1 MIVNLKRLTVLPI
14 CFSLFACSKGGN
26 SSTPPASSLPAA
38 SISNVSE
45 DRDPAGSVYHFAV
58 TLSIAAAGNVTIH
71 YATQAGTAAENTDYT
86 AALGTLT
93 IASGSKTGNIDV
105 QVKGDSLRK
114 ANQVFYIQLDAP
126 MNCTIK
132 TSKGIG
138 TIINENGLYL
148 PVDNLGYSTPEN
160 YSGYTLAWAD
170 EFSTATI
177 DANNWTFEIGGN
189 GWGNHEL
196 ENYTNRTQNAFAS
209 NGNLIIEAR
218 QEGYNGSQYTSARMI
233 TKNKKVFKY
242 GRVDIRAKL
251 PSTQGIWPAL
261 WMLGNNI
268 DAAGWPACGEIDIL
282 EMLGHEPNK
291 IYATMHWGAT
301 FALHQSKGTNY
312 VLSPVSFDQQ
322 FHVYSM
328 DWDADGIKIYIDDLL
343 YFTGKAT
350 DVLGSPNPFN
360 DNFFFIFNIAV
371 GGDWPG
377 APDNTTVFPQRMV
390 VDYIRMFQK

>member
-1 MIVNLKRLTVLPI
+1 
-14 CFSLFACSKGGN
+14 
-26 SSTPPASSLPAA
+26 
-38 SISNVSE
+38 
-45 DRDPAGSVYHFAV
+45 
-58 TLSIAAAGNVTIH
+58 
-71 YATQAGTAAENTDYT
+71 
-86 AALGTLT
+86 
-93 IASGSKTGNIDV
+93 
-105 QVKGDSLRK
+105 
-114 ANQVFYIQLDAP
+114 
-126 MNCTIK
+126 
-132 TSKGIG
+132 
-138 TIINENGLYL
+138 
-148 PVDNLGYSTPEN
+148 
-160 YSGYTLAWAD
+160 
-170 EFSTATI
+170 
-177 DANNWTFEIGGN
+177 
-189 GWGNHEL
+189 
-196 ENYTNRTQNAFAS
+196 
-209 NGNLIIEAR
+209 
-218 QEGYNGSQYTSARMI
+218 MI
-233 TKNKKVFKY
+233 TKNKKVSKY

-268 DAAGWPACGEIDIL
+268 DAVDWPACGEIDML

-301 FALHQSKGTNY
+301 VALHQSKGTNY
-312 VLSPVSFDQQ
+312 VLSPGSFDQQ